1 MPASIYNSYL
11 RLLKCVSYKTGLSMD
26 VCACVW
32 GSEVGSH
39 SFMSTPY
46 EHFTVKLANGLSR
59 SVPLPVCECYSR
71 HVTLCT
77 LLVSLFYR
85 SAFTVLY
92 FTSWGFR
99 ILSYSG
105 LMNVSYHWHC
115 RHLSLKK
122 CFVPKVFKFSDVSVY
137 FTLKILQLLQF
148 WFVKH
153 SQTLH
158 FKTFL

>member
-32 GSEVGSH
+32 GSVVGSH
-39 SFMSTPY
+39 PFMSTPY

-85 SAFTVLY
+85 SAVSIYYTSHHEAFGFYLTLGWWMLLIIDTVD
-92 FTSWGFR
+92 TSPWNNVLFR
-99 ILSYSG
+99 KFSNVVMFQFIL
-105 LMNVSYHWHC
+105 
-115 RHLSLKK
+115 LKK
-122 CFVPKVFKFSDVSVY
+122 LTVIAVLVR
-137 FTLKILQLLQF
+137 
-148 WFVKH
+148 
-153 SQTLH
+153 
-158 FKTFL
+158 